1 MLKVN
6 VTITRRLP
14 RLDDARVAPALKRFA
29 QAAMVEGV
37 TAFVDEMPRDT
48 GMAANLAQPGAG
60 TTRVEGEPIP
70 KRIIVGTSANR
81 GGVRYLGV
89 LDHSDKRRGPG
100 GVPPVKAI
108 ERWLARKGIQ
118 AAKRGNQKR
127 APSRRQFAFMIARS
141 IARDGQT
148 RPFKYVGTSRA
159 GTETKG
165 WRKRADDRWQ
175 ARLVPLGQRLRQD
188 MVEALRG

>member
-1 MLKVN
+1 M
-6 VTITRRLP
+6 TMTRRLP
-14 RLDDARVAPALKRFA
+14 RLDDARMAPALQRFA

-60 TTRVEGEPIP
+60 TTRVEGDRIP
-70 KRIIVGTSANR
+70 RRIIVGTAANR
-81 GGVRYLGV
+81 GGVPYLGA
-89 LDHSDKRRGPG
+89 LDADKRRGAG

-118 AAKRGNQKR
+118 ADKRGNQKR

-141 IARDGQT
+141 IARDGQK
-148 RPFKYVGTSRA
+148 RSFKYVGTSRA
-159 GTETKG
+159 GSETKG
-165 WRKRADDRWQ
+165 WRERALARWQ
-175 ARLVPLGQRLRQD
+175 TRLVPLGQRLRQD
-188 MVEALRG
+188 LVEGLRG